1 MVATPVST
9 ALALQAPPSP
19 LAVIGTVGL
28 LALFLAVT
36 AHLAARNVVG
46 DVSASKALGVGLG
59 PAAISLLT
67 TLLDIPGGIGVI
79 VALAVDGMAIHY
91 LYDQPRRISLRITVT
106 HAIVTVLLGTV
117 LIGGLILA
125 MSVPG

>member
-1 MVATPVST
+1 MVATLVST
-9 ALALQAPPSP
+9 ALPLQAPPSP

-28 LALFLAVT
+28 LALFFALT

-46 DVSASKALGVGLG
+46 DVSAAKALGVGLG
-59 PAAISLLT
+59 PAVVSLLT
-67 TLLDIPGGIGVI
+67 TLLGIPGGIGVI

-91 LYDQPRRISLRITVT
+91 LYDQPRRTSLRITVT